1 MKLIISIIFIVIL
14 MPQAIAMER
23 ITVNGERI
31 TLKSAFTLVGASY
44 DSRGTEWD
52 EDDDIAMEEAERRCE
67 NLTSKRPKN
76 CNKDTNISPDGCSS
90 GGIGGVYNTIF
101 HDACNLHDT
110 CYTTRNAAKNACD
123 DNFEIDLKAECLE
136 MNNMTDRRL
145 CLSASTSYVNA
156 VKLAP
161 SSLFFIPAQNDLKCV
176 VWHKAMEKAC

>member
-1 MKLIISIIFIVIL
+1 MKLIISIFFIVISI
-14 MPQAIAMER
+14 PQAIAMER
-23 ITVNGERI
+23 ITINGERI

-44 DSRGTEWD
+44 DEPDPEWD
-52 EDDDIAMEEAERRCE
+52 EDDDAAMEAAERRCDS
-67 NLTSKRPKN
+67 LTYKRPTN
-76 CNKDTNISPDGCSS
+76 CGAAPSLLPDGCSS
-90 GGIGGVYNTIF
+90 GGVGGVYNTIF

-110 CYTTRNAAKNACD
+110 CYTTRNACD

-136 MNNMTDRRL
+136 MNNVTDRRL

-161 SSLFFIPAQNDLKCV
+161 SSLFFTPAQNDLKCV